1 MVDARGGQISVG
13 KGVSEQ
19 GFTRRAPCGLRSHR
33 FAGLANRVRPSS
45 SGVTQG
51 HLVGN
56 SARGAHRVFG
66 NHEVCVL
73 PAVAPAVALVSATST
88 NHQRLPSRTED
99 LVALARV
106 PEPAL
111 RAAASGAGAGQRSI
125 RMIRH
130 DGRHVVVSHFSLAN
144 PVDDRPDDLPHLLRR
159 IADAIEQ
166 RGIGPMD
173 ILDLT
178 ISKEIT
184 GDGPWW
190 SVTLYWSDK

>member
-1 MVDARGGQISVG
+1 M
-13 KGVSEQ
+13 
-19 GFTRRAPCGLRSHR
+19 
-33 FAGLANRVRPSS
+33 
-45 SGVTQG
+45 
-51 HLVGN
+51 
-56 SARGAHRVFG
+56 
-66 NHEVCVL
+66 
-73 PAVAPAVALVSATST
+73 
-88 NHQRLPSRTED
+88 ED
-99 LVALARV
+99 TW
-106 PEPAL
+106 
-111 RAAASGAGAGQRSI
+111 SC
-125 RMIRH
+125 
-130 DGRHVVVSHFSLAN
+130 SHFSLAN